1 MKYFVCYTTRD
12 IEVTSELLLLYSFEL
27 KRNGEAFIDMLH
39 NDSVDKQRRVL
50 SELDSSDILILIET
64 ENVYNSKWVSIEL
77 NRAEANNIPIRK
89 IKVKELKKILQI
101 D

>member
-1 MKYFVCYTTRD
+1 MKYFVCYTTQD
-12 IEVTSELLLLYSFEL
+12 KEVTSELLLLYSIEL
-27 KRNGEAFIDMLH
+27 NKNGEAFIDLLH
-39 NDSVDKQRRVL
+39 NDSIDKQGRVL

-64 ENVYNSKWVSIEL
+64 DNVYNSKWVSVEL

-101 D
+101 E